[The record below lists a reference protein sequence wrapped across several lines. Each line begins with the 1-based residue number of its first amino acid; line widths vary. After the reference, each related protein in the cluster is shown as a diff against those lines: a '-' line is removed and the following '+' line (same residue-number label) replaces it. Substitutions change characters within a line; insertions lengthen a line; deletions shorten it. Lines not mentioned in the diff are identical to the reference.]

1 MGLFNKFPYTNFH
14 ELNLD
19 WILEQIPLVKKLHS
33 ETSEMTSEVHSMTSE
48 NSSMTSQVGSM
59 TSENLNLTSENR
71 VIHSQV
77 AKLKDDTKN
86 IYNSTSNLHSQV
98 KAFTSEVETDTK
110 VVQSLKDETGALR
123 NQTQNLKAQ
132 TQVIYDNTNTLYNTV
147 NKLTEQNKTYNSQVA
162 SMTSE
167 NKACNSQVG
176 SMTSENSNMT
186 SENKS
191 LTALTSTYADIAE
204 RQKVICSFYAGSA
217 SKWARS
223 ASQCLTSTVSLT
235 NENIEYVKSASEY
248 SSNVASM
255 TSENKAYTS
264 QVGSMQKV
272 NSAFTSEVASN
283 AIKVESMVKVVP
295 SKETIDSLA
304 KATSTNANNIN
315 SLSDSLSLHHD
326 VISSMYQTEQAMRYS
341 LDRHDIYI
349 NSLFSQTSQISSTY
363 TRAYLELNSMIVDN
377 QKDIYSTSISTS
389 EIASENIVQNSQLT
403 SLTSENKLQQIS
415 IGAHDI
421 SINGLSSIVY
431 GVTTYSQTLEINKEL
446 ALKFGCEASNCI
458 AMING
463 SSNSMAIN
471 VEYST
476 TQLDTKSDININIWV
491 KNNGSEFKQASSLD
505 GIQIATVSG
514 HYRSGTYYFVGSI
527 IYLLSGKVVGS
538 CPCLLIN
545 SGGKILAHAPIG
557 YSGNVD
563 NVYITFNIPRY

>member
-59 TSENLNLTSENR
+59 TAENLNLTSENR

-110 VVQSLKDETGALR
+110 VVQSLKDETSSLK

-167 NKACNSQVG
+167 NKGYTSQVG

-191 LTALTSTYADIAE
+191 LTALTSTYADVAE
-204 RQKVICSFYAGSA
+204 RQKINCSFYAGSA

-223 ASQCLTSTVSLT
+223 ASQCLISTISLT
-235 NENIEYVKSASEY
+235 SENSNYVKSASEY

-264 QVGSMQKV
+264 QVSSMQKV

-304 KATSTNANNIN
+304 KATSTNANKIN
-315 SLSDSLSLHHD
+315 SLSTATSENDKS
-326 VISSMYQTEQAMRYS
+326 
-341 LDRHDIYI
+341 I

-363 TRAYLELNSMIVDN
+363 TRIYLELNSMIVDN
-377 QKDIYSTSISTS
+377 QKDIYSNSISTS

-403 SLTSENKLQQIS
+403 SLTSENKLQQTS

-421 SINGLSSIVY
+421 SINGLTSIVY
-431 GVTTYSQTLEINKEL
+431 GVTTYSQTLAMNQAL
-446 ALKFGCEASNCI
+446 ALKFGCDASMCL

-463 SSNSMAIN
+463 SSNSMGTN

-476 TQLDTKSDININIWV
+476 TQLDTKSDVNVNIWL
-491 KNNGSEFKQASSLD
+491 KNNGAEFKQASSLD

-527 IYLLSGKVVGS
+527 TYLLSGKVVGS

-563 NVYITFNIPRY
+563 NLYITFNIPRY

>member
-33 ETSEMTSEVHSMTSE
+33 ETSEMNSEVHSMTSE

-110 VVQSLKDETGALR
+110 VVQSLKDETSSLK

-167 NKACNSQVG
+167 NKAYNSQIG

-191 LTALTSTYADIAE
+191 LTALTSVYTDTAE
-204 RQKVICSFYAGSA
+204 RQKINCSFYAGSA

-235 NENIEYVKSASEY
+235 NENIKYVQSASEY

-272 NSAFTSEVASN
+272 NSAYTSEVSSN

-315 SLSDSLSLHHD
+315 SL
-326 VISSMYQTEQAMRYS
+326 TELTS
-341 LDRHDIYI
+341 
-349 NSLFSQTSQISSTY
+349 NFSQNQ
-363 TRAYLELNSMIVDN
+363 TRINLELNSMIVDN
-377 QKDIYSTSISTS
+377 QKGIYSTSISTS
-389 EIASENIVQNSQLT
+389 EIASENVVQNSQLT
-403 SLTSENKLQQIS
+403 SLTSENKLQQTS
-415 IGAHDI
+415 IDGHDI

-431 GVTTYSQTLEINKEL
+431 GITTYSQTLAMNQAL
-446 ALKFGCEASNCI
+446 ALKFGCDASMCL

-463 SSNSMAIN
+463 SSNSMGTN

-476 TQLDTKSDININIWV
+476 TQLDTKSDVNVNIWL
-491 KNNGSEFKQASSLD
+491 KNNGAEFKQASSLD

-527 IYLLSGKVVGS
+527 TYLLSGKVVGS

-563 NVYITFNIPRY
+563 NLYITFNIPRY